1 MQHLIF
7 LLLYVFSLCS
17 CAIAQVGHKVI
28 ESKDANGIVY
38 QKVFYS
44 PSNTLDSI
52 LYIKVSG
59 ESVLVNNNIKEQAK
73 PKIKDTI
80 DDFIENN
87 LIYPP
92 NFDQQGKVILLLFI
106 DKRGNNSEIRVLN
119 TIPKCDLCATNA
131 IEAIKKIGEWL
142 PALNNFD
149 NSIDC
154 ILPVTVKFK

>member
-7 LLLYVFSLCS
+7 LLLYVFSLSS
-17 CAIAQVGHKVI
+17 CAIAQVGHKGI

-44 PSNTLDSI
+44 RSNTLDSI

-73 PKIKDTI
+73 PNIKETI
-80 DDFIENN
+80 GDFIENN
-87 LIYPP
+87 LIYPS

-106 DKRGNNSEIRVLN
+106 DKRGNNSEIRVLS
-119 TIPKCDLCATNA
+119 TIKKCDICATNA
-131 IEAIKKIGEWL
+131 IQVVNKIGKWL
-142 PALNNFD
+142 PASNDLGNP
-149 NSIDC
+149 IDC
-154 ILPVTVKFK
+154 IFPLTVKFK